1 MNYGTSWETLIE
13 TLEAEIET
21 ENLAMLALVERDHR
35 CKADNGLVGF
45 FADLLIQATKVELAR
60 RGVN

>member
-21 ENLAMLALVERDHR
+21 ENLAMLALE
-35 CKADNGLVGF
+35 N
-45 FADLLIQATKVELAR
+45 
-60 RGVN
+60 